1 MFELRLI
8 HRLAQAIEAPRIR
21 IPEFGGGAGSIPE
34 PYAPPVNTATGESMS
49 EDDAG
54 LTMQI
59 EARVPEDVRAAL
71 MERGHLLEVQEN
83 WTAAVGGMQG
93 VRIDPENGTLSGGAD
108 PRRDGYAIGW

>member
-1 MFELRLI
+1 
-8 HRLAQAIEAPRIR
+8 
-21 IPEFGGGAGSIPE
+21 
-34 PYAPPVNTATGESMS
+34 MS

-59 EARVPEDVRAAL
+59 EARVREDVRAAL

>member
-8 HRLAQAIEAPRIR
+8 QRLAQAIEAPRIR

-34 PYAPPVNTATGESMS
+34 PYTPPVNTATGEPMS

-59 EARVPEDVRAAL
+59 EARVPEGYGARWAL
-71 MERGHLLEVQEN
+71 TADGARFRGFLEPPMEDGHAKR
-83 WTAAVGGMQG
+83 W
-93 VRIDPENGTLSGGAD
+93 RH
-108 PRRDGYAIGW
+108 